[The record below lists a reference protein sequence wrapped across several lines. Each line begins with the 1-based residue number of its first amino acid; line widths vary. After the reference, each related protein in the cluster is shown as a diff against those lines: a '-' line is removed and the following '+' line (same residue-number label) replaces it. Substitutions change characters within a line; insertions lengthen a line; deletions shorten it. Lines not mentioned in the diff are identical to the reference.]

1 MNIFQR
7 LFKKA
12 MGRGEA
18 PAGGWRER
26 RAERKRERDYLR
38 SQKRMEKLER
48 KEREREQRE
57 RAQRAK
63 EEQRQKQQQRREKE
77 RQHKKGE
84 KTFRNR
90 WGFPKGEYDNF
101 INFISNI
108 PQDIVEAFGSE
119 QLVEVFRAGEN
130 IGMNPKDLADVVM
143 ETYTENESMYAED
156 LLDEVYDRISDYNE
170 TVGGGYGE
178 I

>member
-7 LFKKA
+7 LFNRV

-26 RAERKRERDYLR
+26 RAERKREREYLR
-38 SQKRMEKLER
+38 SQKRIEKLER
-48 KEREREQRE
+48 KEQKREQRE
-57 RAQRAK
+57 KAQRAK
-63 EEQRQKQQQRREKE
+63 EEQQQKQQQRRKKE

-90 WGFPKGEYDNF
+90 WGFPKGVYDNF

-119 QLVEVFRAGEN
+119 QLVEVYRTGQN
-130 IGMNPKDLADVVM
+130 ISMNSKDLADIVI
-143 ETYTENESMYAED
+143 EAYTENESMYAED
-156 LLDEVYDRISDYNE
+156 LLDEVYGRITDYNE
-170 TVGGGYGE
+170 TVG
-178 I
+178 